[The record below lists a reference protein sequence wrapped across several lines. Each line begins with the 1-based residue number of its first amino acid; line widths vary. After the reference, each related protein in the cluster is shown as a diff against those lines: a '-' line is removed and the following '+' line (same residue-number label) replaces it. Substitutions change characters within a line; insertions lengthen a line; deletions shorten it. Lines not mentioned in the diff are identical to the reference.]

1 MQLKSLRMF
10 EAVCESGS
18 FGAAAQQLHTVQ
30 SNITAHIKKLEDEVG
45 AQLLVRANPV
55 FPTPAG
61 RTLLQYARQML
72 LSHDHALAQLQS
84 HQLLQGQVKGALRIG
99 SMETT
104 AALRLPPLLA
114 RLRQL
119 HPGIDLELEAQPTAQ
134 QLGEL
139 TSGRID
145 CAFINGTAPQS
156 DLHSW
161 PVFREE
167 LVLVSGQPLM
177 RFPTADEFC
186 SSVFLAF
193 RQGCS
198 YRQRIELLMASMGI
212 SAIRIMELGMLDTIL
227 GCVAAGMGYALL
239 SRSLVEAQQQ
249 RFAVHW
255 MALPGKTGQELA
267 WVDTCFVTGAIEG
280 WSPALH
286 AFAQVL
292 GIAAKDLQQPDAL
305 SHRFDIRQSPARS
318 GRRRTP
324 TFA

>member
-10 EAVCESGS
+10 EAVCHSGN
-18 FGAAAQQLHTVQ
+18 FGAAAQLLHTVQ
-30 SNITAHIKKLEDEVG
+30 SNVTAHIKKLEDEVG

-61 RTLLQYARQML
+61 KTLLQYARQML
-72 LSHDHALAQLQS
+72 QSHDQALALLQS
-84 HQLLQGQVKGALRIG
+84 HQFAQGPVTGALRIG

-114 RLRQL
+114 QLRQQ
-119 HPGIDLELEAQPTAQ
+119 HPGVDLDLEVCPTAS

-139 TSGRID
+139 TAGRID
-145 CAFINGTAPQS
+145 CAFINGAAPQS

-167 LVLVSGQPLM
+167 LVLVSNKPLKH
-177 RFPTADEFC
+177 FPTADDFC
-186 SSVFLAF
+186 ASVFLAF

-212 SAIRIMELGMLDTIL
+212 SAVRIMELGMLDTIL

-249 RFAVHW
+249 RFDVHW
-255 MALPGKTGQELA
+255 MALPGKTGRELA

-292 GIAAKDLQQPDAL
+292 GVDPQQAESRPVPLAMAA
-305 SHRFDIRQSPARS
+305 
-318 GRRRTP
+318 
-324 TFA
+324 

>member
-18 FGAAAQQLHTVQ
+18 FGAAAQLLHTVQ
-30 SNITAHIKKLEDEVG
+30 SNVTAHIKKLEDEAGV
-45 AQLLVRANPV
+45 QLLMRANPV

-61 RTLLQYARQML
+61 RTLLESARQML
-72 LSHDHALAQLQS
+72 QSHDQVLAMLQAR
-84 HQLLQGQVKGALRIG
+84 QFAAGQVKGALRIG

-114 RLRQL
+114 ELRRQ
-119 HPGIDLELEAQPTAQ
+119 HPGIDLELDAQPSAA
-134 QLGEL
+134 LLMEL
-139 TSGRID
+139 AAGRID
-145 CAFINGTAPQS
+145 CAFINGAAPQNE
-156 DLHSW
+156 LQSW

-167 LVLVSGQPLM
+167 LVLVSGQPLT
-177 RFPTADEFC
+177 RFPTAAEFS

-198 YRQRIELLMASMGI
+198 YRQRIELLMASMGVT
-212 SAIRIMELGMLDTIL
+212 AIRIMELGMLDTIL

-249 RFAVHW
+249 RFGVHW
-255 MALPGKTGQELA
+255 MTLPGRSGQELA
-267 WVDTCFVTGAIEG
+267 FVDTCFVTAAVQG

-292 GIAAKDLQQPDAL
+292 GVNPQATRAQPVALALAA
-305 SHRFDIRQSPARS
+305 
-318 GRRRTP
+318 
-324 TFA
+324 

>member
-1 MQLKSLRMF
+1 MQLKSLRLF
-10 EAVCESGS
+10 EAVCDSGS
-18 FGAAAQQLHTVQ
+18 FGAAAQAQHTVQ
-30 SNITAHIKKLEDEVG
+30 SNVTAHIKKLEEEIG
-45 AQLLVRANPV
+45 AQLLTRANPV

-61 RTLLQYARQML
+61 RALRQHARKML
-72 LSHDHALAQLQS
+72 REHDLALAQLQS
-84 HQLLQGQVKGALRIG
+84 HQLLQGQVRGALRIG

-134 QLGEL
+134 QLDEL

-167 LVLVSGQPLM
+167 LVLVSGQPLE
-177 RFPTADEFC
+177 RFPTPQEFC
-186 SSVFLAF
+186 ASVFLAF

-198 YRQRIELLMASMGI
+198 YRQRIELLMAAMGI
-212 SAIRIMELGMLDTIL
+212 SAVRIMELGMLDTIL

-239 SRSLVEAQQQ
+239 PRSLVESQQQ
-249 RFAVHW
+249 RFDVHW
-255 MALPGKTGQELA
+255 MPLPAPFDKDLA
-267 WVDTCFVTGAIEG
+267 WVNTCFVTGAVSG
-280 WSPALH
+280 WSPAMH

-292 GIAAKDLQQPDAL
+292 GIDL
-305 SHRFDIRQSPARS
+305 SHQNSD
-318 GRRRTP
+318 
-324 TFA
+324 